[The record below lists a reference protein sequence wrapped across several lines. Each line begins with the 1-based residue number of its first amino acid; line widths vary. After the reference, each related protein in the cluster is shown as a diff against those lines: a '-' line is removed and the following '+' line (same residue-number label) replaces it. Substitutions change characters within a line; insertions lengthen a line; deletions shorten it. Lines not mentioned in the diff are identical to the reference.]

1 MAVDKGDYLVSRGTQ
16 LGVRVRTKATN
27 KHCVM
32 RQELVGKL
40 FQVPDSAGGQL
51 GFLNEHEGRSVSE
64 ERDYVGQALA
74 KPNGPYIES
83 TYPLGGGH
91 ACGVVVERGLVTGAR
106 RGRVI
111 SR

>member
-51 GFLNEHEGRSVSE
+51 SFLNEHEGRSVSE

-83 TYPLGGGH
+83 TYPLGEH
-91 ACGVVVERGLVTGAR
+91 TCGVVVESGLVTGAR